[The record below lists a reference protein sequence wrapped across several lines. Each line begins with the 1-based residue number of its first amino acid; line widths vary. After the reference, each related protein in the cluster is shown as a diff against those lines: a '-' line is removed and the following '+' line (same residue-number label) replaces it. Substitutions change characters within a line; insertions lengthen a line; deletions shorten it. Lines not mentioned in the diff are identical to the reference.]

1 MERICGY
8 CQNPFVPKRTD
19 SVYCS
24 HSCRQLAY
32 VLRKANTNPTL
43 NGLKELK
50 YKPEKGNEVFSKEE
64 ASTKKEP
71 QNIYPSIQT
80 EILPKQSE
88 DLTDNEQEPSI
99 TKEEA
104 TLYPSKNEV
113 GNTFFTENKQ
123 EKEII
128 TVNKQSIDKI
138 IPAETKY
145 IDYKS
150 AFIDDLVEIMNE
162 KGYGSKLGA
171 LFYHKNV
178 PTAWISLRYKCLLEC
193 LLTFSE
199 MQEIDLDDLK
209 EVCNAFTS
217 LIQSRNFTYLPSSF
231 PFINEIIKLRDTI
244 KELCLNEDEDEP
256 LKFRLKRETKLRM
269 IATRWELAQC
279 VPKIN
284 FSQLNFTE

>member
-8 CQNPFVPKRTD
+8 CQNQFAPKRTD

-32 VLRKANTNPTL
+32 VLRKANSNATL

-50 YKPEKGNEVFSKEE
+50 YKPEKENEVFIKEE
-64 ASTKKEP
+64 TSTKKEP

-80 EILPKQSE
+80 EILAKQATN
-88 DLTDNEQEPSI
+88 LTDNEQEPSI
-99 TKEEA
+99 TKEET
-104 TLYPSKNEV
+104 TLYPSKNEI
-113 GNTFFTENKQ
+113 GNTSVNENKQ

-138 IPAETKY
+138 IPTETKY

-162 KGYGSKLGA
+162 RGYEGKLGT
-171 LFYHKNV
+171 LFYYKDA
-178 PTAWISLRYKCLLEC
+178 PTAWISLRYKCLVEC

-199 MQEIDLDDLK
+199 MQEIELDDLK
-209 EVCNAFTS
+209 EVCNGFTS
-217 LIQSRNFTYLPSSF
+217 LLQSKNFKYLPSSF
-231 PFINEIIKLRDTI
+231 PYTNEIIKLRDSI

-256 LKFRLKRETKLRM
+256 LKFRFKRETKLKM

-279 VPKIN
+279 VAKIS